1 MIEYELNESYKKLIN
16 SIEAIFHDEIYSKL
30 TTRIVKLE
38 EPIIQK
44 IDEVIGHTGAF
55 FSDDFRITKRE
66 IKNIIEDSTNDFKKE
81 LVKLKEQIEGML
93 QSFYV
98 SIQDIMKKE
107 IPKDEK
113 FRLLARHTDDLKIN
127 ISSLNKKIDESL
139 SFFDELVSYFKKNS
153 GNDDYSYEMKQFLNQ
168 EKQQFKKKYVETIA
182 YVIGDVVRKVNK
194 DVDNLVVPYINKEQR
209 AKEEKEAETEKVE
222 QPKID
227 VKGKILFR
235 IRDIVIPKIKNSKVV
250 DTKEFVDYTHEVG
263 LEYINNIINITGLEN
278 SNVNIM
284 ILRQNLLLNLM
295 NQIENC
301 EEVLNGFFQ
310 QYYNSL
316 LSKISNMENDELTI
330 NNFLVDCYKD
340 ADEALRKLDYSSNYF
355 NTETTKFINSA
366 REFLNEEQ
374 IEKINKL
381 SEDYK
386 VNFNK
391 AMYNVIDNLAKTN
404 TEKIGDIKII
414 KQETEKEDTLVD
426 SNVMNNGVQNQEIPN
441 NESEL
446 KNDNPSIIEEKK
458 QTEPIVVEESVESK
472 TEVVEDKKQEQP
484 KANNKKR
491 GFTEGADQFIKGIEE
506 ITNQHIHFLKRHD
519 LALKLHDISF
529 MQVKE
534 IDETS
539 SKMLY
544 AIAEMYQMKKETLVE
559 DSNLLMENYSSFIE
573 SCLQKDYAKNVFEDV
588 VKKIMNNNDNWLT
601 FEQMDELT
609 NLAEEYKNNFN
620 LYMKNEIIA
629 MQKETF
635 EKANRHFGIV
645 YPGNNEE
652 TLEENKGHKI

>member
-1 MIEYELNESYKKLIN
+1 
-16 SIEAIFHDEIYSKL
+16 
-30 TTRIVKLE
+30 
-38 EPIIQK
+38 
-44 IDEVIGHTGAF
+44 
-55 FSDDFRITKRE
+55 
-66 IKNIIEDSTNDFKKE
+66 
-81 LVKLKEQIEGML
+81 
-93 QSFYV
+93 
-98 SIQDIMKKE
+98 
-107 IPKDEK
+107 
-113 FRLLARHTDDLKIN
+113 
-127 ISSLNKKIDESL
+127 
-139 SFFDELVSYFKKNS
+139 
-153 GNDDYSYEMKQFLNQ
+153 
-168 EKQQFKKKYVETIA
+168 
-182 YVIGDVVRKVNK
+182 
-194 DVDNLVVPYINKEQR
+194 
-209 AKEEKEAETEKVE
+209 
-222 QPKID
+222 
-227 VKGKILFR
+227 
-235 IRDIVIPKIKNSKVV
+235 
-250 DTKEFVDYTHEVG
+250 
-263 LEYINNIINITGLEN
+263 
-278 SNVNIM
+278 M

-472 TEVVEDKKQEQP
+472 TEVVEDKKQVNIETSNIV
-484 KANNKKR
+484 NNETFKQVNTKEETKR
-491 GFTEGADQFIKGIEE
+491 QTYFLTPELIRAISLMSAHE
-506 ITNQHIHFLKRHD
+506 NQDKSVIVRE
-519 LALKLHDISF
+519 ALK
-529 MQVKE
+529 
-534 IDETS
+534 
-539 SKMLY
+539 
-544 AIAEMYQMKKETLVE
+544 A
-559 DSNLLMENYSSFIE
+559 
-573 SCLQKDYAKNVFEDV
+573 
-588 VKKIMNNNDNWLT
+588 
-601 FEQMDELT
+601 
-609 NLAEEYKNNFN
+609 
-620 LYMKNEIIA
+620 
-629 MQKETF
+629 
-635 EKANRHFGIV
+635 
-645 YPGNNEE
+645 
-652 TLEENKGHKI
+652 